1 MFETV
6 QFTGSYNELSSLK
19 ERLPEV
25 VIAGRSN
32 SGKSSFINHI
42 TGKQGIA
49 RVSST
54 PGKTQALNYIKIDN
68 SFYIV
73 DLPGYGYARV
83 SKTERERW
91 GRFIRKYF
99 ASSEYIQ
106 LIVHLIDSRVTNS
119 EHDLEFHDFC
129 EELGAAYI
137 ILMTKTDK
145 LNQSEM
151 SKAMK
156 QIEERYP
163 EMKTGVN
170 IFPYT
175 VKSGKFKKNVISA
188 IKSRLDKEKLSLI

>member
-1 MFETV
+1 MFETI
-6 QFTGSYNELSSLK
+6 QFTGSYNELTSLK

-68 SFYIV
+68 AFYFV

-99 ASSEYIQ
+99 ATSEHIKM
-106 LIVHLIDSRVTNS
+106 IIHLVDSRVTNS
-119 EHDLEFHDFC
+119 EHDLEFHNFC
-129 EELGAAYI
+129 TELNADYI
-137 ILMTKTDK
+137 ILATKTDK

-151 SKAMK
+151 SKSMR

-163 EMKTGVN
+163 GMKTGVN

-188 IKSRLDKEKLSLI
+188 IKNHLSKENQS